1 MESSV
6 FVRLSNKDLIK
17 LEIIDSAYE
26 EDVSRKRVI
35 KQGINIML
43 AKAIEIIYKEG
54 EMTDEG
60 LDYALDLLPDDF
72 RDRVIDRINS

>member
-1 MESSV
+1 V
-6 FVRLSNKDLIK
+6 
-17 LEIIDSAYE
+17 
-26 EDVSRKRVI
+26 
-35 KQGINIML
+35 ML

-54 EMTDEG
+54 EMTDDG